1 MSGMRRLGWL
11 LLVLVIALPLLGAA
25 AALVAVRVVP
35 ERLKPLIV
43 TLVERG
49 GRQRIAL
56 EGPLRLVVSTRPRLI
71 AEDVTLS
78 NRDGRLTARHLTAE
92 IALAPLFSRREI
104 VVERLTLDRATL
116 HPAAT
121 ATPAA
126 APPLAAAQQA
136 APAAPATPRPV
147 RPWRIRLKA
156 LRLTNSQIIG
166 VDPRHSLALIELD
179 LPAWPGPRASDVTL
193 DAIYAGIPFSVTGM
207 IARLP
212 GPAMALSAVRIVA
225 AQGDVALDGT
235 LSLGPHPGFSGKVSS
250 QRLDLD
256 AIRHALPRRPHA
268 ATLPEGVAPAT
279 GAAPPQQDWRDQ
291 KDWRDQNLPFA
302 ALGAAEGDVTFVL
315 REVIESGAVYRD
327 IALHAVLR
335 EGKLAIDPAR
345 LVLPG
350 GPATLSL
357 TLDAISAPPL
367 VHFRATAP
375 ALALGP
381 LAAAFHWPADN
392 AGTLEAFADLAARGE
407 TMRALLA
414 TLSGKF
420 GIAAV
425 NAELDNR
432 LLLLP
437 LAKMLR
443 RAHIPPLALA
453 GEGKTALRC
462 FALRADLSDGHA
474 SLRAGL
480 LQTSRL
486 DLGAAGTLDLAA
498 GTLALQLAPSVRIGG
513 NALVVPIRLD
523 GAIDDPQPVPD
534 EQQQD
539 GALAAQPCRPALAL
553 ARDGRAGPEPGPRK
567 PDKGLSLHDLLRGLV
582 K

>member
-56 EGPLRLVVSTRPRLI
+56 AGPLRLVVSTRPRLI

-116 HPAAT
+116 YPVAT

-126 APPLAAAQQA
+126 PPPLAAAQQA
-136 APAAPATPRPV
+136 APAAPATPRAP
-147 RPWRIRLKA
+147 RPWRIRLQA
-156 LRLTNSQIIG
+156 LRLTNSQVIG
-166 VDPRHSLALIELD
+166 VDPRHSLTLTELD

-212 GPAMALSAVRIVA
+212 GPAVALSALRIVA

-268 ATLPEGVAPAT
+268 APLPEGAAPAT
-279 GAAPPQQDWRDQ
+279 GAPSPQQ
-291 KDWRDQNLPFA
+291 DWRDQNLPFA
-302 ALGAAEGDVTFVL
+302 ALGGAEGDVTLAL

-335 EGKLAIDPAR
+335 EGKLVIDPAR

-357 TLDAISAPPL
+357 KLDAISAPPL

-392 AGTLEAFADLAARGE
+392 AGALEAFADLAARGE
-407 TMRALLA
+407 TMRALRA

-534 EQQQD
+534 ESQQD